1 MDQKIPKG
9 TGLFYK
15 KWHHFGMSLFD
26 INLVGN
32 PRTDRSYQAKLST
45 DQPLHC
51 RSADCQV
58 DGHVSLSLTYTPNQ
72 QCIETRSFGRY
83 LSHLL
88 QENELEQELLQQIV
102 GDVLNSCH
110 PSSVSL
116 KAYFE
121 STEGYQISLEA
132 SHH

>member
-1 MDQKIPKG
+1 
-9 TGLFYK
+9 
-15 KWHHFGMSLFD
+15 MSLFD

-32 PRTDRSYQAKLST
+32 PRTDRSYQATLST
-45 DQPLHC
+45 DQPLQC

-58 DGHVSLSLTYTPNQ
+58 DGHASFSLTYAPNE

-88 QENELEQELLQQIV
+88 QENDLDQELLQRIV
-102 GDVLNSCH
+102 GDVFSSCH

-116 KAYFE
+116 KADFE
-121 STEGYQISLEA
+121 SAEGFQISLQA
-132 SHH
+132 SHPCKPE